1 MMRRKYLISVLA
13 LAINVAF
20 ANERCEIKNIK
31 SFYEFLNKQGPSL
44 NLANKRRDQFTSE
57 IELAKQRPNPE
68 VDLDYLKGDQFGLD
82 LNTATLSIKHTIE
95 FGSKRQKRISKAKVY
110 SGLNNTQTD
119 LSLYEANVDAAITY
133 QRIAQL
139 QILINSVKEASE
151 TFDKLVK
158 KLASRKQLNPEE
170 TVSLSTLRLA
180 SNEYK
185 AQLNEIENE
194 RLLLL
199 GKIAFLTNCKSPKVS
214 YYRFSFPNFSHN
226 QEKKSNTGLL
236 QMEDL
241 KVNLAIEE
249 LEIQKSLG
257 YSNIQL
263 GPVVEYENQGRDEFV
278 SVGIAITFD
287 LPILQTNTGGKLKA
301 LKELEAQTM
310 ESTNNKKILQIER
323 ENLSK
328 KYNRSLLT
336 YKNMPTLQDLER
348 KHIEVEKL
356 FSRGLVSIS
365 MTIESHRQQV
375 DFLNSLF
382 DMENDLL
389 MTYKNINLIDG
400 DLHSFNT
407 LLN

>member
-1 MMRRKYLISVLA
+1 MRGKYLMCVFA
-13 LAINVAF
+13 LAINVAY
-20 ANERCEIKNIK
+20 ANERCEIKSIK
-31 SFYEFLNKQGPSL
+31 SFYEYLNKQGPTL
-44 NLANKRRDQFTSE
+44 NLANKRKDQFASE
-57 IELAKQRPNPE
+57 VELAKQRPNPE

-82 LNTATLSIKHTIE
+82 QNTAALSIKHTIE
-95 FGSKRQKRISKAKVY
+95 FGSKREKRISKANAY
-110 SGLNNTQTD
+110 SGLNSTQTD
-119 LSLYEANVDAAITY
+119 LSLYEANVDAAIAY
-133 QRIAQL
+133 QKIAQL
-139 QILINSVKEASE
+139 QILINSVKEASV

-170 TVSLSTLRLA
+170 IVSLSTLRLA

-199 GKIAFLTNCKSPKVS
+199 GKISFLTKCNSPRIN
-214 YYRFSFPNFSHN
+214 YYRLSFPNFLSN
-226 QEKKSNTGLL
+226 QEQRNDSGLL

-241 KVNLAIEE
+241 KVKLAIQE
-249 LEIQKSLG
+249 LELQRSLG

-263 GPVVEYENQGRDEFV
+263 GPVVEYETQGRDEFV

-301 LKELEAQTM
+301 LKELEAQTI
-310 ESTNNKKILQIER
+310 ESSNNKQMLQIER
-323 ENLSK
+323 ENLSN
-328 KYNRSLLT
+328 KYNRTLIT
-336 YKNMPTLQDLER
+336 YKNMPSLQDLEN

-365 MTIESHRQQV
+365 MAIESHRQQV
-375 DFLNSLF
+375 DFLKSLF

-389 MTYKNINLIDG
+389 VTYKNINLIDG
-400 DLHSFNT
+400 DLHSFNK

>member
-1 MMRRKYLISVLA
+1 MSEKYIMCVFA
-13 LAINVAF
+13 LAINVAY

-31 SFYEFLNKQGPSL
+31 SFYEYLNKQGPTL
-44 NLANKRRDQFTSE
+44 NLANKRKDQFTSE
-57 IELAKQRPNPE
+57 VELAKQRPNPE
-68 VDLDYLKGDQFGLD
+68 VDLNYLKGDQFGLD
-82 LNTATLSIKHTIE
+82 QNTAVLSIKHTIE
-95 FGSKRQKRISKAKVY
+95 FGSKREKRISKANAY
-110 SGLNNTQTD
+110 SGLNSTQTD
-119 LSLYEANVDAAITY
+119 LSLYEANVDAAIAY

-139 QILINSVKEASE
+139 QILINSVKEASV

-170 TVSLSTLRLA
+170 IVSLSTLRLA

-199 GKIAFLTNCKSPKVS
+199 GKISFLTECNSPRIN
-214 YYRFSFPNFSHN
+214 YYRLSFPNFL
-226 QEKKSNTGLL
+226 SNREQRNDTGLL

-241 KVNLAIEE
+241 KVKLAIEE
-249 LEIQKSLG
+249 LELQRSLG

-263 GPVVEYENQGRDEFV
+263 GPVVQYETQGRDEFV

-287 LPILQTNTGGKLKA
+287 LPIFQTNTGGKLKA
-301 LKELEAQTM
+301 LKELEAQTI
-310 ESTNNKKILQIER
+310 ESSNNKQMLQIER
-323 ENLSK
+323 ENLSS
-328 KYNRSLLT
+328 KYNRTLIT
-336 YKNMPTLQDLER
+336 YKNMPSLQDLED

-365 MTIESHRQQV
+365 MAIESHRQQV
-375 DFLNSLF
+375 DFLKSLF

-389 MTYKNINLIDG
+389 VTYKNISLIDG
-400 DLHSFNT
+400 DLQGFNK